1 MKYNVQGQLAVLN
14 QIDRRQGEL
23 YHRFAVHLGISDT
36 TFWVL
41 YSLCE
46 SDEVYTQNS
55 LAELWC
61 IPKQTINSAINIL
74 VKAGYVEL
82 VQMQKAR
89 NSKSIHLTERGK
101 AYCHEKIIPLFK
113 AEQKAFSRLTE
124 EERATALI
132 LSEKHNL
139 FLQEEMGCLLEAKKG
154 GDE

>member
-1 MKYNVQGQLAVLN
+1 MKTNVQEQLTILN

-36 TFWVL
+36 AFWVL

-46 SDEVYTQNS
+46 SEQVYTQNS

-74 VKAGYVEL
+74 INSGYVEL

-89 NSKSIHLTERGK
+89 NSKSIHLKGNIFCK
-101 AYCHEKIIPLFK
+101 KMIIPLFI
-113 AEQKAFSRLTE
+113 AEQKAFSRLTP
-124 EERATALI
+124 EERDTALA
-132 LSEKHNL
+132 LSDKHNL
-139 FLQEEMGCLLEAKKG
+139 FLQEELEHLLEPEKG
-154 GDE
+154 VSQ